1 MTESLNFF
9 ATAAAGSGNVLTG
22 LVLPFGA
29 MALIMYFLLIRPQQ
43 QQRKKHQEM
52 LSNLKKN
59 DKVVTSGG
67 LVGKIVKISDTEVT
81 LNLGSTEVTVL
92 RQMIID
98 LREKDS
104 AAAAAND

>member
-1 MTESLNFF
+1 MTDSLTLF
-9 ATAAAGSGNVLTG
+9 AQAAEGGSNILTG

-29 MALIMYFLLIRPQQ
+29 MAAIMYFLLIRPQQ

-59 DKVVTSGG
+59 DRVVTSGG
-67 LVGKIVKISDTEVT
+67 LVGKIVKISDTEVV

-92 RQMIID
+92 RQMVID
-98 LREKDS
+98 VRDKS
-104 AAAAAND
+104 AADTPAND